1 MLAALH
7 SGVIQLWDYRMGSL
21 LDRFDE
27 HDGPV
32 RGVAFHQQQ
41 PLFVS
46 GGDDYKIKV
55 WNYKLRRCLFTL
67 LGHLDYIRTV
77 EFHAENPWV
86 LSASDDQT
94 VRVWN
99 WQSRQ
104 CLAVLT
110 GHNHY
115 VMCAS
120 FHLRDSLVVSASLD
134 QTVRVWDLSGLK
146 KRGMGGSGGGMGGGM
161 GGPGGMGGAPGALG
175 GMGAMPPGTGGDDMR
190 MNADLFGGGDA
201 VVKYVLEGHDR
212 GVNWASFHPSLPLI
226 VSGADDRQV
235 KLWRMN
241 DTKAWE
247 VDTLRGHMNN
257 VSCVMFHA
265 RQDLIVSNS
274 EDKTIRVWDMSKRT
288 GVQTLRRE
296 HDRFWIL
303 AVHPEVNLLAAGHDT
318 GMLVFKLERE
328 RPVYSYVPGA
338 GRLLY
343 VKDRYL
349 RQLDLARQDD
359 VPMLLV
365 RRGSQGLGQGF
376 RSMSFNTAENL
387 ALLQSDADGGT
398 YELVQVPKD
407 ASRTESLSDGLRSQ
421 GRSAVF
427 VARNRFA
434 VLDPGSNSILVKNL
448 QNETTKRVPS
458 PCGKTEA
465 IHYGGTGTIL
475 VKGDDKVVLFD
486 IQQRLVVAE
495 AAVPGVKYVV
505 WSDNLDRVALLS
517 KHSVTI
523 ADRKL
528 GNLLTAHETMRV
540 KSAAWCRSG
549 VLLYAT
555 LNHLKYCLPN
565 GDCGTVQT
573 LPTPVYLT
581 RVEGNVVH
589 CLDRECRA
597 RALRVD
603 DGEYRFKLALLRRD
617 FNEVVALIKANR
629 LCGQAIIAYLQQ
641 RGFPEVALHFV
652 EDAKVC
658 FTLAVQC
665 GNVEVALRAAAE
677 VDAPETW
684 YQLGVEALRQGNFE
698 IVEFCYQKTHNFER
712 LTFLYLITGELE
724 KLEKMMKIA
733 EMKGRVMDWFH
744 SALYLGDVRERIRI
758 LQAAGQL
765 HLAAAAAKA
774 HGLDREGASK
784 TEEEHD
790 RLASL
795 MARVGEAPGDLPQ
808 GSGDAKLLMPP
819 CPVSRGGNWPL
830 LSTSKGALENAL
842 DFGLDPAE
850 AGAGAVGTGG
860 GAGAGPGAAQV
871 GFGGGEAADDG
882 WGMAED
888 DAVPGDAWAVDDDAS
903 MPEASGGADGFG
915 GEEDEDDGWGMEDDG
930 LELPEVSAPAAAA
943 AAGGA
948 DVALF
953 VPPAPGVPPEQK
965 WVAEALVP
973 AEHLAAGD
981 FEGAARLM
989 NRQMGVCQLDALE
1002 RPSVDLAS
1010 ACRAYV
1016 STAPGLPVQSVALEG
1031 EHESQAEASQRL
1043 GAATTASL
1051 EQLGA
1056 TLQAAYQATTG
1067 GKFSEATAGFRAVM
1081 LGLLTLVVPTSEEAD
1096 DAKEILAIAAEYCAA
1111 MRVVQ
1116 AQKACKDDPAR
1127 AAELAAYFTNF
1138 NLQPGHMVLALRQ
1151 AMLTFAKLKNL
1162 KTAALFAKRLLELGP
1177 GPKVQQ
1183 QARQVLSACEQA
1195 PQDVVELDFDP
1206 RNPFVVCAA
1215 TLRAIYQGSSSV
1227 ICAYCGARAVPEQQG
1242 KLCQVCSLA
1251 KFGGQSSGLLVSRSQ
1266 MKKAKKYTLSDKRY
1280 A

>member
-1 MLAALH
+1 
-7 SGVIQLWDYRMGSL
+7 
-21 LDRFDE
+21 
-27 HDGPV
+27 
-32 RGVAFHQQQ
+32 
-41 PLFVS
+41 
-46 GGDDYKIKV
+46 
-55 WNYKLRRCLFTL
+55 
-67 LGHLDYIRTV
+67 
-77 EFHAENPWV
+77 
-86 LSASDDQT
+86 
-94 VRVWN
+94 
-99 WQSRQ
+99 
-104 CLAVLT
+104 
-110 GHNHY
+110 
-115 VMCAS
+115 
-120 FHLRDSLVVSASLD
+120 
-134 QTVRVWDLSGLK
+134 
-146 KRGMGGSGGGMGGGM
+146 
-161 GGPGGMGGAPGALG
+161 
-175 GMGAMPPGTGGDDMR
+175 
-190 MNADLFGGGDA
+190 
-201 VVKYVLEGHDR
+201 
-212 GVNWASFHPSLPLI
+212 
-226 VSGADDRQV
+226 
-235 KLWRMN
+235 
-241 DTKAWE
+241 
-247 VDTLRGHMNN
+247 
-257 VSCVMFHA
+257 
-265 RQDLIVSNS
+265 
-274 EDKTIRVWDMSKRT
+274 
-288 GVQTLRRE
+288 
-296 HDRFWIL
+296 
-303 AVHPEVNLLAAGHDT
+303 
-318 GMLVFKLERE
+318 
-328 RPVYSYVPGA
+328 
-338 GRLLY
+338 
-343 VKDRYL
+343 
-349 RQLDLARQDD
+349 
-359 VPMLLV
+359 
-365 RRGSQGLGQGF
+365 
-376 RSMSFNTAENL
+376 
-387 ALLQSDADGGT
+387 
-398 YELVQVPKD
+398 
-407 ASRTESLSDGLRSQ
+407 
-421 GRSAVF
+421 
-427 VARNRFA
+427 
-434 VLDPGSNSILVKNL
+434 
-448 QNETTKRVPS
+448 
-458 PCGKTEA
+458 
-465 IHYGGTGTIL
+465 
-475 VKGDDKVVLFD
+475 
-486 IQQRLVVAE
+486 
-495 AAVPGVKYVV
+495 
-505 WSDNLDRVALLS
+505 
-517 KHSVTI
+517 
-523 ADRKL
+523 
-528 GNLLTAHETMRV
+528 
-540 KSAAWCRSG
+540 
-549 VLLYAT
+549 
-555 LNHLKYCLPN
+555 
-565 GDCGTVQT
+565 
-573 LPTPVYLT
+573 
-581 RVEGNVVH
+581 
-589 CLDRECRA
+589 
-597 RALRVD
+597 
-603 DGEYRFKLALLRRD
+603 
-617 FNEVVALIKANR
+617 
-629 LCGQAIIAYLQQ
+629 
-641 RGFPEVALHFV
+641 
-652 EDAKVC
+652 
-658 FTLAVQC
+658 
-665 GNVEVALRAAAE
+665 
-677 VDAPETW
+677 
-684 YQLGVEALRQGNFE
+684 
-698 IVEFCYQKTHNFER
+698 
-712 LTFLYLITGELE
+712 
-724 KLEKMMKIA
+724 
-733 EMKGRVMDWFH
+733 
-744 SALYLGDVRERIRI
+744 
-758 LQAAGQL
+758 
-765 HLAAAAAKA
+765 
-774 HGLDREGASK
+774 
-784 TEEEHD
+784 
-790 RLASL
+790 
-795 MARVGEAPGDLPQ
+795 
-808 GSGDAKLLMPP
+808 
-819 CPVSRGGNWPL
+819 
-830 LSTSKGALENAL
+830 LENAL

-888 DAVPGDAWAVDDDAS
+888 DAAPGDAWAVDDDAS